1 MSRGP
6 DPLREAVRGLVS
18 RVAGPSRT
26 PPETGADHALSGAG
40 FWLDSVELLE
50 VVVTCEEE
58 FGITFDATRDLAD
71 GALST
76 LGTLTELIRAKHPR
90 IRVENGGAREN
101 SGALD
106 TEERRS

>member
-1 MSRGP
+1 MSRDA
-6 DPLREAVRGLVS
+6 DPLLEAVRGLVS

-26 PPETGADHALSGAG
+26 PPDAGADHALSGGG

-58 FGITFDATRDLAD
+58 FGITFDATRDLAED
-71 GALST
+71 ALST

-90 IRVENGGAREN
+90 LRAENG
-101 SGALD
+101 GALD